1 MGGEVPAAADPDVIS
16 ILDVGKKSLETPD
29 PSRVPKDSSVHTLRH
44 HPWVHRSLRDELVE
58 GINEEFFESPP
69 SHQRA
74 TDELRVSRH
83 QRVRND

>member
-1 MGGEVPAAADPDVIS
+1 MGGEVPAAANPDVIS

-29 PSRVPKDSSVHTLRH
+29 PARVPKDSSVHTHRH

-58 GINEEFFESPP
+58 GINEEFSESPP

-74 TDELRVSRH
+74 AHELRVIGY